1 MDLVQALLL
10 ALLQGITEFLPISS
24 SAHLILPSRLLGW
37 PDQGLAFDVAV
48 HLGSLCAV
56 LVALRGEVAGLIRG
70 TLRALATRRL
80 DRDATLALWVVAGTM
95 PVVLAGLALKD
106 LVETTLRSVAV
117 IGTTTVVF
125 GVLLAVAD
133 RLRPAAPRDEY
144 ALRARD
150 VAVIGLAQCLALVPG
165 TSRSGIT
172 MTAALAMGLSRSA
185 AARFSFLLSI
195 PTIAGAAV
203 LSLGDLLEA
212 AAPVPWDAL
221 ATGFL
226 AAALSAW
233 ACIRF
238 FLALLERTGFLPY
251 VLYRLVL
258 GTVLLLFFV

>member
-1 MDLVQALLL
+1 MLAGCDFLVIAHRGASAELPENTLPAFERAAALGADAVELDVQL
-10 ALLQGITEFLPISS
+10 CEEAL
-24 SAHLILPSRLLGW
+24 
-37 PDQGLAFDVAV
+37 
-48 HLGSLCAV
+48 
-56 LVALRGEVAGLIRG
+56 
-70 TLRALATRRL
+70 
-80 DRDATLALWVVAGTM
+80 
-95 PVVLAGLALKD
+95 VVLHDESLERTTNGSGPLAATPLARLRELDAGGGARVPRLEEVLA
-106 LVETTLRSVAV
+106 
-117 IGTTTVVF
+117 
-125 GVLLAVAD
+125 AVAD

-150 VAVIGLAQCLALVPG
+150 VAVIGLAQCLALVLG

-172 MTAALAMGLSRSA
+172 MTAALAMALSRSA

-251 VLYRLVL
+251 VLYRLLL
-258 GTVLLLFFV
+258 GAVLLLFFA